1 LWVPNSPS
9 TADRTAAQV
18 TRILPGSGGYSSS
31 ESTLLRLFHHREL
44 RGPAAGGGSVF
55 GRFEAQTPNEPK
67 G

>member
-1 LWVPNSPS
+1 LWVPNSSS

-18 TRILPGSGGYSSS
+18 ARILRGSGGYSPS
-31 ESTLLRLFHHREL
+31 EPTLLRLFHRREL
-44 RGPAAGGGSVF
+44 RGSTAGGGSVF